1 MAGDSGCHFT
11 SPTVPLDPTAGEP
24 FSWTTTHTGV
34 STEFIH
40 GPGGGDDDG
49 KGGVVGPAR
58 GDCPANCENRVHMP
72 LVKPITK
79 HGNSAGIILEQAVLK
94 MVDWEVGTK
103 VEIQV
108 TNDSIVLKRHP
119 TDSRRSTDRSSKK

>member
-1 MAGDSGCHFT
+1 
-11 SPTVPLDPTAGEP
+11 
-24 FSWTTTHTGV
+24 
-34 STEFIH
+34 
-40 GPGGGDDDG
+40 
-49 KGGVVGPAR
+49 
-58 GDCPANCENRVHMP
+58 MP
-72 LVKPITK
+72 LIKPITK

-94 MVDWEVGTK
+94 MVDWAVGTK